1 MDVPRTLLVTNDYP
15 PRIGGIQRTLHALM
29 GALPPDRVHVFAS
42 AGDGAASFDAGEP
55 YPIAR
60 SSRPFV
66 WPTPVARRRIHDIVK
81 ESGAEVV
88 LFGDAMPLASL
99 GPGLAR
105 AGTPYLVAAHGFD
118 YWLSLVPG
126 AHAWLRRATARASRV
141 PVMCSAFIA
150 RVVRTAVPDPVPVSV
165 LYPGADVERFRPDVP
180 SERIR
185 QRHDLAGRP
194 LVVCV
199 SRLVPR
205 KGQDVLIRAMPEI
218 RRRVP
223 DAALLLVGEGS
234 YRPALEAMAARS
246 SPGSV
251 VFAGAASEQDLPSYY
266 RAGDVF
272 AMPCRTRLG
281 GLEVE
286 GWGNVFIEAAA
297 CGRPVVVGDSGGAR
311 EAVVDG
317 ETGLLVD
324 GSDVGAVAEAVASL
338 LEDPGRAEAMGSAG
352 RARVERDHAW
362 PAIAERLT
370 RWLRAAVDGV

>member
-42 AGDGAASFDAGEP
+42 AVDGAASFDAGEP

-66 WPTPVARRRIHDIVK
+66 WPTPVARRRIHDIMK

-150 RVVRTAVPDPVPVSV
+150 RVGGVRRCGVRAGPAELLPGRGRVRDAVPHPAGRPRGRRLGQRLHRGRRVRTAGRRGRLRRGPRVRRRRRD
-165 LYPGADVERFRPDVP
+165 RF
-180 SERIR
+180 
-185 QRHDLAGRP
+185 AGR
-194 LVVCV
+194 
-199 SRLVPR
+199 
-205 KGQDVLIRAMPEI
+205 
-218 RRRVP
+218 
-223 DAALLLVGEGS
+223 
-234 YRPALEAMAARS
+234 
-246 SPGSV
+246 
-251 VFAGAASEQDLPSYY
+251 
-266 RAGDVF
+266 
-272 AMPCRTRLG
+272 RLG
-281 GLEVE
+281 RG
-286 GWGNVFIEAAA
+286 
-297 CGRPVVVGDSGGAR
+297 CGG
-311 EAVVDG
+311 
-317 ETGLLVD
+317 
-324 GSDVGAVAEAVASL
+324 
-338 LEDPGRAEAMGSAG
+338 PGRRDPPRGSG
-352 RARVERDHAW
+352 
-362 PAIAERLT
+362 PS
-370 RWLRAAVDGV
+370 